1 MDVDPPGYIDWRMH
15 LINQAG
21 ERDPLIKY
29 KDYYP
34 ELEKRGYKDED
45 QNTRGL
51 IKAYVYKHT
60 FERNLK
66 NAIFRI
72 HEFRWEREEW
82 HRRQKLPK

>member
-45 QNTRGL
+45 
-51 IKAYVYKHT
+51 
-60 FERNLK
+60 
-66 NAIFRI
+66 
-72 HEFRWEREEW
+72 
-82 HRRQKLPK
+82 